1 MQRRVTISLLI
12 ISGAA
17 LACAGVRV
25 RGAGGGEPDWV
36 RTGRSREY
44 PREEYL
50 LGVGRGRSP
59 QAAEDNARAEI
70 AKVFEA
76 RVEQMTRET
85 ETYSEGSTSAGKEGW
100 SRAID
105 VSQATA
111 TETEKV
117 LSGVEIVERFEGP
130 DGHAALAVLSRHDA
144 SERLWRRAKEMAR
157 RAEALI
163 AKAREAGDPLEAARS
178 YYQAARLLGLVETL
192 NADLAVVAVRKPVEG
207 PMGPGEAFQA
217 FRGVVRDQLPVAVRV
232 TGDDAERIRAAVEGG
247 LSERGVLLAA
257 PDRPERILIR
267 GRCTI
272 RPTDRPPREY
282 RFVRYEVTLE
292 AVDTRTGTVWASVG
306 PVSDDASGRTAD
318 QAVER
323 AVFLVRERH
332 LSKFLSDLFERLFG
346 AGIETELQDGRGP

>member
-1 MQRRVTISLLI
+1 M
-12 ISGAA
+12 
-17 LACAGVRV
+17 VRTS
-25 RGAGGGEPDWV
+25 RGDGPDWV
-36 RTGRSREY
+36 RTGRSRDY

-50 LGVGRGRSP
+50 VGLGRGRSA

-76 RVEQMTRET
+76 RVEQTTRET
-85 ETYSEGSTSAGKEGW
+85 ETYHEGSTSKGSRGW

-117 LSGVEIVERFEGP
+117 LSGVEIAERFEGP

-144 SERLWRRAKEMAR
+144 SDRLWRRAKEMER
-157 RAEALI
+157 RAVALI
-163 AKAREAGDPLEAARS
+163 AKAREASDALEAARS

-192 NADLAVVAVRKPVEG
+192 NADLAVLAVREPIQG
-207 PMGPGEAFQA
+207 PMGPGEAFEA
-217 FRGVVRDQLPVAVRV
+217 FRGVVRDHLPVAVRV
-232 TGDDAERIRAAVEGG
+232 TGDEADRIRTAVEGALTG
-247 LSERGVLLAA
+247 RGVPLAA
-257 PDRPERILIR
+257 PDRAERIQVR
-267 GRCTI
+267 GKSSI
-272 RPTDRPPREY
+272 RPSDRPPREY

-306 PVSDDASGRTAD
+306 PVSDDASGRTTD

-332 LSKFLSDLFERLFG
+332 LPTFISDLFERLFG
-346 AGIETELQDGRGP
+346 AGIETEL

>member
-1 MQRRVTISLLI
+1 MRSASR
-12 ISGAA
+12 
-17 LACAGVRV
+17 
-25 RGAGGGEPDWV
+25 GEPDWV
-36 RTGRSREY
+36 RTGRSVDY

-50 LGVGRGRSP
+50 VGLGRGRSP

-76 RVEQMTRET
+76 RVEQTTRET
-85 ETYSEGSTSAGKEGW
+85 ETYVEGSTSEGRGGW

-117 LSGVEIVERFEGP
+117 LSGVEIVERYEGP

-144 SERLWRRAKEMAR
+144 SDRLWRRAREMAR
-157 RAEALI
+157 RAEVLI
-163 AKAREAGDPLEAARS
+163 AKAREASDALEAARS

-192 NADLAVVAVRKPVEG
+192 NADLAVLAVRKPVQG
-207 PMGPGEAFQA
+207 PMGPGEAFEA
-217 FRGVVRDQLPVAVRV
+217 FRDVVRERLPVAVRV
-232 TGDDAERIRAAVEGG
+232 AGDEAGRIRAAIEGA
-247 LSERGVLLAA
+247 LTERGVPIAA
-257 PDRPERILIR
+257 PDRAERIQVR
-267 GRCTI
+267 GTSSI

-282 RFVRYEVTLE
+282 RFVRYDVTLE

-323 AVFLVRERH
+323 AVFLVRQRH
-332 LSKFLSDLFERLFG
+332 LPRFLSDLFERLFG
-346 AGIETELQDGRGP
+346 AGIEKGF

>member
-1 MQRRVTISLLI
+1 MNRIVTIYFPIGWLVGVAVTS
-12 ISGAA
+12 SCGGAS
-17 LACAGVRV
+17 V
-25 RGAGGGEPDWV
+25 RGSRGGEPEWV
-36 RTGRSREY
+36 RTGRTMDH

-50 LGVGRGRSP
+50 VGLGRGRSP

-76 RVEQMTRET
+76 RVEQTTRET
-85 ETYSEGSTSAGKEGW
+85 ETYFEGSSSEGRGGW

-105 VSQATA
+105 VSRATA

-117 LSGVEIVERFEGP
+117 LSGVEIVERYEGP
-130 DGHAALAVLSRHDA
+130 EGYAALAVLSRRDA
-144 SERLWRRAKEMAR
+144 SDRLWRRARELAG
-157 RAEALI
+157 RAEAL
-163 AKAREAGDPLEAARS
+163 AGKARDAPDPLDAARA

-192 NADLAVVAVRKPVEG
+192 NADLAVLAVRRPVEG
-207 PMGPGEAFQA
+207 PMSPGEAFEA
-217 FRGVVRDQLPVAVRV
+217 FRGVVRDHVPVSVRM
-232 TGDDAERIRAAVEGG
+232 TGDEADRIRAAIEGA
-247 LSERGVLLAA
+247 LTERGVPLAA
-257 PDRPERILIR
+257 PDRPERILVR
-267 GRCTI
+267 GTSSI
-272 RPTDRPPREY
+272 RPSDRPPREY

-332 LSKFLSDLFERLFG
+332 LPRFLSDLFERLFG
-346 AGIETELQDGRGP
+346 AGMDKET